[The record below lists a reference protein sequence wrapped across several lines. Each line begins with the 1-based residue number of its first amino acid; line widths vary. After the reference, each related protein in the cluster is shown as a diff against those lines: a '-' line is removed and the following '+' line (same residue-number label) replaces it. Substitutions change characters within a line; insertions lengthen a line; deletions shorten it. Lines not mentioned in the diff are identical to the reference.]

1 MGTTGPTDETALGRA
16 ASDTR
21 RATPISHSGWLSSPS
36 PGDGRFDSGTVL
48 GDRYRI
54 IGLLGRGGMG
64 EVYRADDLRLGQP
77 VALKFLPQQV
87 TGEAVRLAQFHNEVR
102 TARQVSH
109 RNVCRVY
116 DIGEA
121 GGRIFPTME
130 FVDGEDLASLLKRI
144 GRFPSDRAIE
154 IARQVC
160 AGLAAAHEQGVLH
173 RDLKPANVMIDRD
186 GRVRITDFGLAG
198 LATEIT
204 DIRAGTPAYMAPE
217 QLAGREVSVR
227 SDLFALGLVLF
238 EIFTGKRAF
247 DAKNVAELL
256 RMHDEPLA
264 LTPTS
269 AVRDLDPA
277 IERVILRCL
286 EREPAR
292 RPASAIAVSA
302 ALPGG
307 DPLAAALAAG
317 ETPSPEMVANAGQ
330 REAIAP
336 AYGLSAITVII
347 AGLVALMYASYET
360 SIVHRVPFD
369 LAPMLLADR
378 ARTIL
383 EGLGYHGP
391 PVDVFGGFEYN
402 SAYPRWV
409 VRTRRGVD
417 RWRELG
423 AAGVPTA
430 TYWYRTS
437 PEPLV
442 PEPDEHRTDMDDPP
456 MALSGMTQVVVDTRG
471 RLLYF
476 RAVPPFREADA
487 GAGSAT
493 AAAGVAATPPPDWS
507 TLFAAANLP
516 MDRFTPATPVWNP
529 PDHSDHR
536 AAWTGTLPEADDL
549 AIRIEAAGY
558 KGRVT
563 LFRIIYPWTPHR
575 DDPAPE
581 AGAGAASGT
590 ATPLLPRVTTWI
602 SDSLYQIVFL
612 VAIVMARH
620 NVRLRRGDRH
630 AAFWVATIAFAFSL
644 AQWFIDARYLFTEDR
659 IYFAAALALLEGAR
673 MGIFYLALEP
683 IVRRYWP
690 FGMISWSRLI
700 AGDWRDPLVG
710 WHVLAGVACGVV
722 LHVMLAAYRLLPAV
736 MGDGPPMPDSGGF
749 GFLDNLGVFLGTL
762 PMTVTRGLGTALFV
776 VFCYAIGRRLLR
788 RDLYASAAVGLFLA
802 LALAKEFITGRHL
815 PVEIGMLILLAAM
828 LVVILRWFG
837 LVAALSMFMVNQLF
851 QFTPL
856 TANMSDWYAY
866 TTVSTLVIIGTLT
879 LYGYVTSRAGE
890 PVFGRLISDPA
901 EA

>member
-1 MGTTGPTDETALGRA
+1 
-16 ASDTR
+16 
-21 RATPISHSGWLSSPS
+21 
-36 PGDGRFDSGTVL
+36 
-48 GDRYRI
+48 
-54 IGLLGRGGMG
+54 
-64 EVYRADDLRLGQP
+64 
-77 VALKFLPQQV
+77 
-87 TGEAVRLAQFHNEVR
+87 
-102 TARQVSH
+102 
-109 RNVCRVY
+109 
-116 DIGEA
+116 
-121 GGRIFPTME
+121 ME
-130 FVDGEDLASLLKRI
+130 FVDGEDLASLLQRI
-144 GRFPSDRAIE
+144 GRFPPDRAIE

-173 RDLKPANVMIDRD
+173 RDLKPANVMLDRD
-186 GRVRITDFGLAG
+186 GPRAHHGLRARG
-198 LATEIT
+198 PRQRDHATSA
-204 DIRAGTPAYMAPE
+204 RARRPTW
-217 QLAGREVSVR
+217 RR
-227 SDLFALGLVLF
+227 SSSRGARSRSAATCSRSGSCCSRSSR
-238 EIFTGKRAF
+238 GKRAF

-277 IERVILRCL
+277 VERVILRCL

-317 ETPSPEMVANAGQ
+317 ETPSPEMVANAGR

-336 AYGLSAITVII
+336 VYGLSAIAVIVAGII
-347 AGLVALMYASYET
+347 ALMSRELPDVDHASRAVR
-360 SIVHRVPFD
+360 SSAVPCSRIARGRSSSRSAIGE
-369 LAPMLLADR
+369 APR
-378 ARTIL
+378 R
-383 EGLGYHGP
+383 YR
-391 PVDVFGGFEYN
+391 GGFEYD
-402 SAYPRWV
+402 SDYARWV
-409 VRTRRGVD
+409 VRTRRGDD
-417 RWRELG
+417 RWRELP
-423 AAGVPTA
+423 AGRAPTA
-430 TYWYRTS
+430 IFWYRTS
-437 PEPLV
+437 PERLV

-456 MALSGMTQVVVDTRG
+456 MTEPGMTQVMVDTRG
-471 RLLYF
+471 RLLWF
-476 RAVPPFREADA
+476 RAVPPIREAEA
-487 GAGSAT
+487 GAGRAN
-493 AAAGVAATPPPDWS
+493 AAAGAATTAPPDWS
-507 TLFAAANLP
+507 KLFAAANLP

-549 AIRIEAAGY
+549 AIRVEAAGY
-558 KGRVT
+558 KDRVT
-563 LFRIIYPWTPHR
+563 SFRIIYPWTPQR
-575 DDPAPE
+575 DGPALPAAGTLRPAPTPR
-581 AGAGAASGT
+581 T
-590 ATPLLPRVTTWI
+590 ANALLQTVTAWI

-612 VAIVMARH
+612 VAIVMARR

-644 AQWFIDARYLFTEDR
+644 AQWFVDARYLFTEDR

-722 LHVMLAAYRLLPAV
+722 LQLTLAAYRLLPAV
-736 MGDGPPMPDSGGF
+736 MGDGPPVPDTGGF
-749 GFLDNLGVFLGTL
+749 GFLDNLGVFMGTL
-762 PMTVTRGLGTALFV
+762 PMTVTRGLGTALFI

-828 LVVILRWFG
+828 LVVMLRWFG
-837 LVAALSMFMVNQLF
+837 LVAALSTLMVNQLF

-856 TANMSDWYAY
+856 TANLSDWYAY
-866 TTVSTLVIIGTLT
+866 TTVSTLVIIGVLT
-879 LYGYVTSRAGE
+879 LYGYITSRAGE
-890 PVFGRLISDPA
+890 PVFGRLITDPA